1 MAASSVQVMPEHWTE
16 LNVARKQRDQCA
28 KDVDVLKQACE
39 KDCGKS
45 HVVECDDC
53 YIKVLERMRQR
64 YGESSEREWFSQRG
78 MFLQEMDDLFT
89 EAKKKQVSL
98 KTIEASIESEKEAW
112 YRWVLRRYPEFLEVS
127 GDSLP
132 DEELRGMLDDPD
144 RSRDELVAMM
154 WRGVGKPAQ
163 WSEDV
168 DRFLE
173 RISAAAG
180 DSAELKKVYAA
191 EFFTDVNSG
200 NTLEHAQPYLDEYMS
215 LEGESAL
222 GDVIGKI
229 SQENQRNRS
238 TQPQRDSQARR
249 LDELRRAKTA
259 MEQNKVRLKGSAN
272 PGVVVKE
279 ELYDLPP
286 CSNCQKEVSAQD
298 VISCSLC
305 QVATQ
310 VGGKASLTA
319 FCSEG
324 CYQDG
329 QVCLCSIHVT

>member
-1 MAASSVQVMPEHWTE
+1 MATPSVQIMPECWNE
-16 LNVARKQRDQCA
+16 LNMARKQRAQCA
-28 KDVDVLKQACE
+28 KDVAELKQACE

-53 YIKVLERMRQR
+53 YIKVLERMRRR
-64 YGESSEREWFSQRG
+64 YGESSDREWFSQRG

-89 EAKKKQVSL
+89 VAKKKQVSL

-173 RISAAAG
+173 KLKAAA
-180 DSAELKKVYAA
+180 DDQAALKKVYAA
-191 EFFTDVNSG
+191 EFFTDAQSG
-200 NTLEHAQPYLDEYMS
+200 DTVEHGQVYLDEYMALDS
-215 LEGESAL
+215 ESAL

-229 SQENQRNRS
+229 SQENQHNKS

-259 MEQNKVRLKGSAN
+259 MEQKKADLKGAAN
-272 PGVVVKE
+272 AVNAIKK

-286 CSNCQKEVSAQD
+286 CSNCQKEVPIHD
-298 VISCSLC
+298 VISCALC
-305 QVATQ
+305 QVALQ
-310 VGGKASLTA
+310 VGGTAGLTA

-329 QVCLCSIHVT
+329 QVSVY